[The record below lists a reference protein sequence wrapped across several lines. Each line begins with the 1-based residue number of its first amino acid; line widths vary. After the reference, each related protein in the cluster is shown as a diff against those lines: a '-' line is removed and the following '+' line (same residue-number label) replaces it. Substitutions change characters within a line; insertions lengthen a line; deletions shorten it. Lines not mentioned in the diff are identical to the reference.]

1 MEVSVWSSGLTH
13 ATLTS
18 IGIATVNP
26 ALIATGSIGLMQWLI
41 ERWQNASRD
50 PSSARQPSATVR
62 EQISSVS
69 RFERRSEWFQE
80 AATHPPTRQSDEAI
94 VRRRAAEI
102 ARSPNAGK
110 EFDNW
115 IRAVIELKITQR
127 AVQIARSPNAG
138 SDLQNWLQAERE
150 LKIAQ
155 RAEEIANSSEA
166 RTDYDNWVRAEHDV
180 DVAQCAEKI
189 AHSPGAGDDIAN
201 WFRAER
207 ELKAEHAA
215 IRQRAEEIARS
226 PQTATE
232 IRTHADTMIRAEDIG
247 RSNPGGTDFDNWVRA
262 EQQYKAFRA
271 SVDERVRRIAASPG
285 AGRPSRAEGERRA
298 EIMIRA
304 ENIARSNPGGT
315 DFDNWVRAEQQYK
328 AYQARLDKC
337 VQRIAASPEAALG
350 HWLRAQQQL
359 VVEGRMPPR

>member
-1 MEVSVWSSGLTH
+1 MADRAVAECKPRPV
-13 ATLTS
+13 
-18 IGIATVNP
+18 
-26 ALIATGSIGLMQWLI
+26 
-41 ERWQNASRD
+41 
-50 PSSARQPSATVR
+50 VR
-62 EQISSVS
+62 EAAFGHCPGADQLRLALRAALRVVS
-69 RFERRSEWFQE
+69 GSGDPPS
-80 AATHPPTRQSDEAI
+80 HPPTRQSDEAI

-138 SDLQNWLQAERE
+138 SDLQNWLRAERE

-155 RAEEIANSSEA
+155 RAEEIANLSEA

-180 DVAQCAEKI
+180 DIAQCAEKI

-232 IRTHADTMIRAEDIG
+232 IRTHADTMSRAEDIG

-262 EQQYKAFRA
+262 EQQYKA
-271 SVDERVRRIAASPG
+271 
-285 AGRPSRAEGERRA
+285 
-298 EIMIRA
+298 
-304 ENIARSNPGGT
+304 
-315 DFDNWVRAEQQYK
+315 
-328 AYQARLDKC
+328 YQTRLDKC